1 MFKQQDTV
9 LNLYENIPIADGL
22 QIAFQTSEEQ
32 AAYFNVRRLTQV
44 TGLSQTNYLGGKI
57 RIHGEP
63 RSVFAANYLSFNN
76 VAFEGKP
83 FYGKI
88 SGVDYVNSST
98 IDIFFE
104 IDYWQTFMFDAQ
116 YRSSY
121 IEREHLS
128 QTTWDQAVANPY
140 RNDIPDLMTAEDL
153 PVTDD
158 FEVDY
163 KHPNSTY
170 IRKDGKDAQAPGNG
184 QEHPDG
190 PFPLEVEPSGV
201 EGLVSTFGGGGYISR
216 GQGGAGFRNFF
227 VVMQIAEFDGSD
239 AIKDMVEQIDPAYYR
254 WDDMNYANAFSRG
267 YFLAVMGVQSSG
279 GATQNDYDE
288 TSGTNPVLSEN
299 IQIVLNYMAANNL
312 THQILGIWVVPR
324 EVILHDI
331 HASSTVHVHPAE
343 DGGVEFVTT
352 PSVTINAPDYN
363 DIDGYGTIR
372 NPKLRR
378 APFRYIRAVSPSG
391 DEKSFYLE
399 RFSNPTAPAVR
410 VYGNFDD
417 VPSLT
422 VAPEAYGGYSLA
434 YRDRLVYDTFPQ
446 VGYNIDGFLAHIG
459 AQNTKAIT
467 SETATGA
474 EYRKRYG
481 GALDTSSIG
490 ADVMAAV
497 SGTMKGD
504 IGAGARVQ
512 RDDDQVNEN
521 VQLLNNAQSA
531 QSFDAD
537 QWTSIRNGDA
547 PGGVFEHQR
556 GALIGSGDYVAGNAQ
571 GSLSIRLGQSY
582 FSFITVTLR
591 AEILKAYDDYLTCYG
606 YSSRRLGVPRVA
618 AWTKGGGDP
627 HFVNFDGLEFTYCKT
642 RDLKIYGVFDPA
654 AAQIADLFNK
664 GCRFIKGD
672 SGE

>member
-22 QIAFQTSEEQ
+22 QIAFQTTEEQ

-121 IEREHLS
+121 IEREHIS
-128 QTTWDQAVANPY
+128 QTQWTQAVANPY
-140 RNDIPDLMTAEDL
+140 RNDIPELMTAEDL
-153 PVTDD
+153 PVTED

-163 KHPNSTY
+163 RHPDDVS
-170 IRKDGKDAQAPGNG
+170 IREDGKDAQAPTNG
-184 QEHPDG
+184 AANPWEH
-190 PFPLEVEPSGV
+190 FPPPLDPNGTA
-201 EGLVSTFGGGGYISR
+201 GLVSTFGGGGYLSK
-216 GQGGAGFRNFF
+216 GQGGAGYRNVFI
-227 VVMQIAEFDGSD
+227 VLQIAEFEGSE
-239 AIKDMVEQIDPAYYR
+239 AIKSMEQLDFQFTPLTAS
-254 WDDMNYANAFSRG
+254 NYGNGFSRG
-267 YFLAVMGVQSSG
+267 FFLAVLGDMFGSPIPLPQYHDG
-279 GATQNDYDE
+279 ID
-288 TSGTNPVLSEN
+288 GTNERLAEN
-299 IQIVLNYMAANNL
+299 LREILDYMAGNNI
-312 THQILGIWVVPR
+312 THQIMGIWAVPR
-324 EVILHDI
+324 EVITHDI
-331 HASSTVHVHPAE
+331 HNSGLTYMDTDTFPNE
-343 DGGVEFVTT
+343 QFIDT
-352 PSVTINAPDYN
+352 PPLPLSAPDYN
-363 DIDGYGTIR
+363 DMDGYGTIR

-391 DEKSFYLE
+391 EEKSFYLE
-399 RFSNPTAPAVR
+399 RFSDPSSPTMR

-417 VPSLT
+417 VPSLM
-422 VAPEAYGGYSLA
+422 VAPQQYGGYSLA

-459 AQNTKAIT
+459 AQNSKALT
-467 SETATGA
+467 GESATGA

-481 GALDTSSIG
+481 GALDTPSIG
-490 ADVMAAV
+490 SDVMATIGGAL
-497 SGTMKGD
+497 TGD
-504 IGAGARVQ
+504 IGAGVRTQ
-512 RDDDQVNEN
+512 READQTNEN

-547 PGGVFEHQR
+547 AGGVFDHQR

-571 GSLSIRLGQSY
+571 GSLGIRLGQSF

-664 GCRFIKGD
+664 GCRFIKGGPD
-672 SGE
+672 E

>member
-22 QIAFQTSEEQ
+22 QIAFQTTEEQ
-32 AAYFNVRRLTQV
+32 ASYFNVRRLTQV

-128 QTTWDQAVANPY
+128 QTAWNQAVANPY
-140 RNDIPDLMTAEDL
+140 RNDIPELMTAEDL

-163 KHPNSTY
+163 RHPDDVS
-170 IRKDGKDAQAPGNG
+170 IREDGKDAQSPINPPDF
-184 QEHPDG
+184 PDG
-190 PFPLEVEPSGV
+190 VFPPEVSPNGTP
-201 EGLVSTFGGGGYISR
+201 GLVSTFGGGGYLNK
-216 GQGGAGFRNFF
+216 GQGGSGYRNFF
-227 VVMQIAEFDGSD
+227 IVMQIAEFDGSE
-239 AIKDMVEQIDPAYYR
+239 AIKSMQQLDFQFTPLTSS
-254 WDDMNYANAFSRG
+254 NYANAFSRG
-267 YFLAVMGVQSSG
+267 FFLAVIGDMVGSPIPLPQYHDSTGGVNERL
-279 GATQNDYDE
+279 AQNFQD
-288 TSGTNPVLSEN
+288 
-299 IQIVLNYMAANNL
+299 VLNYMAGNNI
-312 THQILGIWVVPR
+312 THQIMGVWVVPR
-324 EVILHDI
+324 EVITHDI
-331 HASSTVHVHPAE
+331 HNSTLAYNDPDTFPNEQWIGNPTV
-343 DGGVEFVTT
+343 
-352 PSVTINAPDYN
+352 SVSVPDYN
-363 DIDGYGTIR
+363 DMDGYGTIR

-378 APFRYIRAVSPSG
+378 APFRYVRAVSPSG
-391 DEKSFYLE
+391 EEKSLYLE
-399 RFSNPTAPAVR
+399 RFASPTAPKVR

-422 VAPEAYGGYSLA
+422 VAPEQYGGYSLD
-434 YRDRLVYDTFPQ
+434 YRDRLVFDAFPQ

-459 AQNTKAIT
+459 AQNTKA
-467 SETATGA
+467 SLGETATGA

-481 GALDTSSIG
+481 GALDTPSIG
-490 ADVMAAV
+490 SDVLATLGGAF
-497 SGTMKGD
+497 TGD
-504 IGAGARVQ
+504 IGAGARSN
-512 RDDDQVNEN
+512 RETDQINEN

-531 QSFDAD
+531 QSFDAE
-537 QWTSIRNGDA
+537 QWTSVRRGDA

-556 GALIGSGDYVAGNAQ
+556 GALIGSGDYVAGNSQ
-571 GSLSIRLGQSY
+571 GSLGIRLGQSF

-591 AEILKAYDDYLTCYG
+591 AEILRAYDDYLTCYG
-606 YSSRRLGVPRVA
+606 YSSKRLGVPRVA

-627 HFVNFDGLEFTYCKT
+627 HFVNFDGLEFTYCQT
-642 RDLKIYGVFDPA
+642 RDLKVYGVFDPA

-664 GCRFIKGD
+664 GCRFIKGG
-672 SGE
+672 SNG